1 MKRGR
6 LLLITVLLS
15 LSTAVLLVNCGGGG
29 GGGGGGTPPPSVS
42 SNANLASLTAS
53 HGLVNPSFDP
63 TTTVYASMFIG
74 QTSITITPT
83 AADAGA
89 TITVNGAAV
98 ASGHQSQ
105 AISLNP
111 GQNTVT

>member
-15 LSTAVLLVNCGGGG
+15 LSTAVSLVNCGGGG
-29 GGGGGGTPPPSVS
+29 GGGGGGGTPPPPVS
-42 SNANLASLTAS
+42 SNANLASLATS

-74 QTSITITPT
+74 QTSITSY
-83 AADAGA
+83 AD
-89 TITVNGAAV
+89 
-98 ASGHQSQ
+98 SGGCRCNDHGQWGSRGIGY
-105 AISLNP
+105 ISLK
-111 GQNTVT
+111 QFH